1 MGHKAADYTEL
12 IRWWSD
18 HASARP
24 LFIGEDVE
32 RTVKNADPSNPG
44 SHQLPAKMRLHQ
56 ENPGVQGTVLW
67 YAKAAVDNIGNYGT
81 NLRNVYW
88 RYPALQPLMPHLDHK
103 APGKVR
109 KLKVFTINNRQV
121 LMWTAPK
128 FKSWDDEATKYVVYC
143 FKKGED
149 TDISN
154 PSHIVAITDN
164 CFYELP
170 VDLEQGRYVYIV
182 TALDRLQNESKTA
195 KKKVKLY

>member
-1 MGHKAADYTEL
+1 
-12 IRWWSD
+12 
-18 HASARP
+18 
-24 LFIGEDVE
+24 
-32 RTVKNADPSNPG
+32 
-44 SHQLPAKMRLHQ
+44 
-56 ENPGVQGTVLW
+56 
-67 YAKAAVDNIGNYGT
+67 
-81 NLRNVYW
+81 
-88 RYPALQPLMPHLDHK
+88 
-103 APGKVR
+103 
-109 KLKVFTINNRQV
+109 
-121 LMWTAPK
+121 MWTAPK

-195 KKKVKLY
+195 KKKIKLY